1 MFELVH
7 VHVHVL
13 VLVLVLLCCAA
24 YPTESAVVHTD
35 DPNWYFTEYNWA
47 DDDVNGGKMSAN
59 PGVRTWKLDAFE

>member
-7 VHVHVL
+7 VL
-13 VLVLVLLCCAA
+13 VMLLCCAT
-24 YPTESAVVHTD
+24 YPTESVVVHTD

-59 PGVRTWKLDAFE
+59 PGVRTWMHLIYTVTVCKTA